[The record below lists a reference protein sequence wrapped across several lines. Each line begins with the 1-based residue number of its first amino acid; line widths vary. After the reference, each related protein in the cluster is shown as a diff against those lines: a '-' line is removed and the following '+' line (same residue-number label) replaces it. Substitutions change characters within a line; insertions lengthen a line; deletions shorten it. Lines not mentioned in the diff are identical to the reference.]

1 MKSNIFALLRNNTYG
16 KHFLLKSYSFELL
29 LILYEETEIE
39 SIDELILKIKSNTPK
54 FPAFLGYL
62 SYLEKNNCL
71 IKITNEKYKSKKI
84 IKLSADCRREMKKIL

>member
-1 MKSNIFALLRNNTYG
+1 MIIIIVFYKIYLILLDVKSNIFFLLSKNSYG

-29 LILYEETEIE
+29 LILYEEIKIE

-54 FPAFLGYL
+54 FPAFLGYI

-71 IKITNEKYKSKKI
+71 IKITN
-84 IKLSADCRREMKKIL
+84 